1 MKVYVTFLGRASDLV
16 EGRRVYEVELSE
28 GSTLADL
35 LKVIKERISKRVGE
49 GILEGRLFLYISV
62 NGVGVFSLNHVLRDG
77 DSVAFLTPEMGG

>member
-16 EGRRVYEVELSE
+16 EGGKVYEVELSD

-35 LKVIKERISKRVGE
+35 LKVIKDKISRRVGE

-62 NGVGVFSLNHVLRDG
+62 NGVGVFSLNHVLKDG
-77 DSVAFLTPEMGG
+77 DNVTFITPEMGG

>member
-1 MKVYVTFLGRASDLV
+1 MRVRVTFLGRASDLV

-35 LKVIKERISKRVGE
+35 LKIIRDKISRRVGE

-62 NGVGVFSLNHVLRDG
+62 NGVGVLNLNHVLRDG
-77 DSVAFLTPEMGG
+77 DSVTFLTPEMGG

>member
-1 MKVYVTFLGRASDLV
+1 MKVHVTFLGRASDLV

-35 LKVIKERISKRVGE
+35 LRVIRDKISRRVGE

-62 NGVGVFSLNHVLRDG
+62 NGVGVSSLNHVLKDG
-77 DSVAFLTPEMGG
+77 DSVTFLTPEMGG